1 MVRAMRSRRPGGL
14 LSTLCALAFAVPTLA
29 TAVARADDATPRPA
43 GLQDELS
50 RPVPAVRAPLSAE
63 ARERTAIRGC
73 PVDGCARWQ
82 DELREF
88 ELEAF
93 APAGGPWLDGEARPA
108 PGPHRRVDRPSE
120 LRPDLPWLDDLVLPD
135 LPVVWDRR
143 VIDYLVFYKDDPR
156 GRRLMRGWLERQ
168 GRYRDLIVSR
178 LRAAHLPEDLLY
190 VAMIESSYDPST
202 TSRVGAGGL
211 WQFMPGLGRVY
222 GLAIDRWVDER
233 SDPVRGTDA
242 AIANWIDLYQRF
254 GDWHLAIAAYNA
266 GFGAVLKGI
275 ARFNTN
281 DFWQLVEYE
290 NALPW
295 ESSIYVPKAIAAAIV
310 GHNRALFG
318 YGDLKESTPEAWD
331 DVEVPVSL
339 TLAVVAKAAG
349 CSVDDVRRLNPQLRR
364 NRTPVGRSFVLR
376 VPAGDGRTFA
386 ARLGELRGEW
396 DQYDTY
402 VVAHGERFEDV
413 ATQFGLSRSRLR
425 ELNDI
430 SDDTEITGGTML
442 VVPRISEVARK
453 ANLEKARDELY
464 GSGVDHRP
472 GELLIVAVPDKDADV
487 DGKRRVFYRVV
498 AGDSLTTVARA
509 MDVKVGELASW
520 NGIAPTAGLQ
530 PRMVLQAWVPPA
542 WSEQAAHVALL
553 DETRLVLVTRGSKE
567 HLELSEQRSGRE
579 RFEYTAKKA
588 ESFETIGK
596 KYGLGKRDVARIN
609 RLPPDTVVAAGQTI
623 VLYRVIDPKRSERAE
638 KQWKKTPRDAKK
650 KPPPAKGRGRAD
662 RTHGTDGRVSVADGD
677 AGDAGDER
685 DDRDDA
691 DATEVGAKD
700 RPTKAAKAAKDVA
713 GDGPVTSPAAVDP
726 SLGPD
731 ADKAADGP
739 VTRPQ

>member
-1 MVRAMRSRRPGGL
+1 MFPAMRPRRPGGL
-14 LSTLCALAFAVPTLA
+14 LSTLCALVLA
-29 TAVARADDATPRPA
+29 APLTTAASARADDAVARPA
-43 GLQDELS
+43 GVQDEAPQAI
-50 RPVPAVRAPLSAE
+50 PVVRAPLQADP
-63 ARERTAIRGC
+63 RERAAVRGC
-73 PVDGCARWQ
+73 PVDGCDRWQ

-93 APAGGPWLDGEARPA
+93 APGGGPWLDGEARPA
-108 PGPHRRVDRPSE
+108 AGPRGPVRKPSE
-120 LRPDLPWLDDLVLPD
+120 LRPDLPWLDDLALPD

-156 GRRLMRGWLERQ
+156 GRRLMRAWLERQ

-178 LRAAHLPEDLLY
+178 LRAARLPEDLLY

-222 GLAIDRWVDER
+222 GLTIDRWVDER
-233 SDPVRGTDA
+233 SDPVRSTEA
-242 AIANWIDLYQRF
+242 AIAGWIDLYQRF
-254 GDWHLAIAAYNA
+254 GDWHLSLAAYNA

-318 YGDLKESTPEAWD
+318 YGDVEESTPEAWD
-331 DVEVPVSL
+331 DVEVPGSL
-339 TLAVVAKAAG
+339 SLAMVAKAAG
-349 CSVDDVRRLNPQLRR
+349 CAVADVKRLNPQLRR
-364 NRTPVGRSFVLR
+364 NRTPVGRPFVVR
-376 VPAGDGRTFA
+376 VPAGGGQRFA

-413 ATQFGLSRSRLR
+413 ATQFGLSRARLR

-430 SDDTEITGGTML
+430 GDDTEITGGTML
-442 VVPRISEVARK
+442 VVPRIAEAARR
-453 ANLEKARDELY
+453 ANLEKAKDSLY

-472 GELLIVAVPDKDADV
+472 GEMLIVAVPDKDADV
-487 DGKRRVFYRVV
+487 AGKRRVFYRVV
-498 AGDSLTTVARA
+498 AGDSLTAVARA
-509 MDVKVGELASW
+509 LGVKLAELARW
-520 NGIAPTAGLQ
+520 NGIEATAGLQ
-530 PRMVLQAWVPPA
+530 PRMVLQAWVPPT

-553 DETRLVLVTRGSKE
+553 DETRLVLVTRGSQE
-567 HLELSEQRSGRE
+567 HLELSELRSGRE

-588 ESFETIGK
+588 ESFEAIGK
-596 KYGLGKRDVARIN
+596 KFGLGKRDVARIN

-623 VLYRVIDPKRSERAE
+623 VLYRVVDPRRSDRAE
-638 KQWKKTPRDAKK
+638 KQWKKMPRDSRKR
-650 KPPPAKGRGRAD
+650 PAKPARGRAVD
-662 RTHGTDGRVSVADGD
+662 RTHGTDGKVSDAGAAGGGD
-677 AGDAGDER
+677 ADDDADDAADR
-685 DDRDDA
+685 DDDRDDA
-691 DATEVGAKD
+691 DRGGGA
-700 RPTKAAKAAKDVA
+700 
-713 GDGPVTSPAAVDP
+713 DGPVTSPVAVDP
-726 SLGPD
+726 D
-731 ADKAADGP
+731 ATKAAKTVKAVDGP
-739 VTRPQ
+739 VTRPE